1 MEYTVTAATLNDTD
15 REWIARS
22 AELTAL
28 VDSIAVRRDLTVTI
42 TDQPVV
48 APGLFRPSTCTIT
61 LDANKLLPP
70 NTEPD
75 DVSFADPR
83 DLADNPIVS
92 GVLAH
97 EVSHADHTIWNGD
110 LGPHRQ
116 WVTMLEEPRIESV
129 MARTRPHTRP
139 WMQASVAHIL
149 GKVDPTNA
157 VEAANTLI
165 LLGGRLLGGVID
177 AHDGLD
183 LDAVCAPWLT
193 PEQIAVITGA
203 VDTAV
208 GLDDGDNAGM
218 AECAAIIAAALRT
231 DDQTPDDD
239 ANSNDNGDDSGQHIP
254 GAVGTPVQGSGPAA
268 PQNGNTQGSDQPDGD
283 SNSTTDDA
291 NGQAN
296 AGTGS
301 APGNCADTTTGQ
313 RDAGAVT
320 SLNAALNETAQDAQ
334 DAMNAAAGNI
344 TASPAAQRRHK
355 AENQRSATISS
366 SSADAKNTRHRV
378 TFRKPTAAELAG
390 RENLRRALRRAADRG
405 YDTTR
410 TAHQTPPGK
419 LNMRELVRRS
429 GQRATGQTVTATP
442 WSTTNRRRRRQ
453 PTLTVGVA
461 ADISP
466 SQDHVT
472 DPVGVATWLL
482 NVLPRDRGGRV
493 ETVTWHSTA
502 AKLPIGRGDLIP
514 IAETDGLS
522 GGLPKALQALD
533 GMLHLSAKRD
543 GARLVVVITDAMLP
557 NADAVNAELQRLL
570 DNGVRVLWLLS
581 QRAPSYQMTPVRGV
595 TVAHIDNPAT
605 LADTIAAAAVDT
617 LTVY

>member
-1 MEYTVTAATLNDTD
+1 MTAATLNDTD
-15 REWIARS
+15 REWLTRS

-42 TDQPVV
+42 TDQPVI
-48 APGLFRPSTCTIT
+48 APGLFRPSTCAIT

-83 DLADNPIVS
+83 DLADNPIVA

-129 MARTRPHTRP
+129 MARTRPHTRQ

-149 GKVDPTNA
+149 GKVDPTSA
-157 VEAANTLI
+157 VEAANSLI

-177 AHDGLD
+177 PHDGLD

-218 AECAAIIAAALRT
+218 AECAATIAAALRT
-231 DDQTPDDD
+231 DGQDPDDD
-239 ANSNDNGDDSGQHIP
+239 ANSNGNGGDSGQHIP
-254 GAVGTPVQGSGPAA
+254 GAVGTPVQGNGGTGQ
-268 PQNGNTQGSDQPDGD
+268 QNSDQQSSAADG
-283 SNSTTDDA
+283 A
-291 NGQAN
+291 NGQPN

-301 APGNCADTTTGQ
+301 TPGNGADTPTGQ
-313 RDAGAVT
+313 RDPAAVAA
-320 SLNAALNETAQDAQ
+320 LNAALNDTAQDAQ

-344 TASPAAQRRHK
+344 TASPAAQRRHQ
-355 AENQRSATISS
+355 AENQRATTISGS
-366 SSADAKNTRHRV
+366 SSDAKSTRHRV

-390 RENLRRALRRAADRG
+390 RENLCRALRRAADRG

-442 WSTTNRRRRRQ
+442 WTTSNRRRRRQ

-514 IAETDGLS
+514 VADTDGS
-522 GGLPKALQALD
+522 SVGLPKALQALD
-533 GMLHLSAKRD
+533 GMLHLHANRD

-557 NADAVNAELQRLL
+557 NEGAINAELQRLL
-570 DNGVRVLWLLS
+570 DDGVRVLWLLS
-581 QRAPSYQMTPVRGV
+581 QRARGYQMTPVRGV

-605 LADTIAAAAVDT
+605 LADTIATAAVDT
-617 LTVY
+617 LNAY